1 MEDTEMTFSDFSGTA
16 NVGDK
21 IKAYHFAP
29 SPDREDSY
37 LIGHVIKKGRCESGY
52 DAYTVQVVE
61 NVFGGKSKPVME
73 YEISFV
79 PYACWD
85 DGFYFEYC
93 DVERVTKVD

>member
-1 MEDTEMTFSDFSGTA
+1 MENTEINFSGTA
-16 NVGDK
+16 NIGDK

-37 LIGHVIKKGRCESGY
+37 LIGHVINKGRCEHGF

-85 DGFYFEYC
+85 DGFYFKYC
-93 DVERVTKVD
+93 DEARVTKVD

>member
-1 MEDTEMTFSDFSGTA
+1 MEDTEINFSATA

-37 LIGHVIKKGRCESGY
+37 LIGHVINKGRCESGY

-61 NVFGGKSKPVME
+61 NVFGGKSVPVME

-79 PYACWD
+79 PYFCWE
-85 DGFYFEYC
+85 DGFYVEHC
-93 DVERVTKVD
+93 GVERVTKVD